1 MWQTGFSSSGG
12 GHDRLQQITARQRSV
27 FLAVILATLIS
38 LSLML
43 VHAAR
48 QEAIISVADGVM
60 QLAADSIMSEYNRDI
75 QKEYGISV

>member
-1 MWQTGFSSSGG
+1 MTGYNKSRRGSVP
-12 GHDRLQQITARQRSV
+12 V

-75 QKEYGISV
+75 QKEYGCFCLRGPTGS